1 MPRLLRKNLLPLS
14 RNLQRKNQ
22 RDHDP
27 LLLQLHKSWYLLS
40 PSSLP
45 IPAMTP
51 LRFSFKD
58 TCGLEVRSL
67 AQMIA

>member
-1 MPRLLRKNLLPLS
+1 MLPRLLNLLPLS
-14 RNLQRKNQ
+14 RNLQRKNR
-22 RDHDP
+22 RDHV
-27 LLLQLHKSWYLLS
+27 LLQLLLHKLWYLLN